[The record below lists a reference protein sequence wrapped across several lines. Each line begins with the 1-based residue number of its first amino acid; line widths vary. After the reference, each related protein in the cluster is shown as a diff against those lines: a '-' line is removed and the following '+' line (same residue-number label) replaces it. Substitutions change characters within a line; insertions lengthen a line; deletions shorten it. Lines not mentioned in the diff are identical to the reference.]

1 MNNMNLNTLEKIWN
15 TFTEDIT
22 RSEFE
27 YKLISTNTI
36 PLLNI
41 GKTENGYRCIVLEIP
56 KNTNFDFP
64 ESIKEHIELRFF
76 KIECCLCIILK
87 DNLYIDLFD
96 DLTLSIFYKIYIIKE
111 PNEYCKQFVQYF
123 YKWVSFFE
131 KNQSQ
136 LLNKETIQGLY
147 GELIYLKY
155 LMNNRNEIPID
166 EVLNAWKG
174 LEGSTHDFIFE
185 KIDYE
190 VKTIQS
196 HINQIKISS
205 EYQLEC
211 TPGKKLEL
219 IVIEV
224 IDDIEKGKAISDLV
238 NEIRA
243 LSIEKFADNFII
255 INSLLKKG
263 LTFDNIK
270 HYDLWK
276 FSINKICFFDCMRPE
291 FPKLI
296 KSKTPIEISNIK
308 YGITL
313 SLIQNFLI
321 KEIK

>member
-1 MNNMNLNTLEKIWN
+1 MNEMNLIKLDNIWK
-15 TFTEDIT
+15 TFSEDIIK
-22 RSEFE
+22 SEFE

-41 GKTENGYRCIVLEIP
+41 GKTENGYRCLVLEIP
-56 KNTNFDFP
+56 KTTNLDFP
-64 ESIKEHIELRFF
+64 ESIKEHIELRFY
-76 KIECCLCIILK
+76 KIESCLCIILK

-96 DLTLSIFYKIYIIKE
+96 DLTLSIFYKIYKIKE
-111 PNEYCKQFVQYF
+111 PNEYCKQFVEYF

-136 LLNKETIQGLY
+136 LLDKETIQGVF
-147 GELIYLKY
+147 GELLFLQY
-155 LMNNRNEIPID
+155 LMNNRIELPID

-174 LEGSTHDFIFE
+174 LDGTSHDFIFE

-224 IDDIEKGKAISDLV
+224 IDDTEHGKPISKLV
-238 NEIRA
+238 EEIRA
-243 LSIEKFADNFII
+243 LSIEKFADNYIV
-255 INSLLKKG
+255 INLLLKKG
-263 LTFDNIK
+263 ITIHNIK
-270 HYDLWK
+270 NYDLWK
-276 FSINKICFFDCMRPE
+276 FTKNKICFFDCINPE
-291 FPKLI
+291 FPRII

-308 YGITL
+308 YGIRL
-313 SLIQNFLI
+313 SLIQEFLI